1 MDFLISRK
9 SLNSPKQWK
18 PVYQFYQHVRNSKTE
33 RSDTLFL
40 GMSHYNN
47 TGKIIWELF
56 IHEVCQVLSRGW
68 LFVAAWRVA
77 HQAPLSMEFSRQ
89 KYWSGLPFPPP
100 GYLPNPGIKPASLV
114 SPALADGFFTN
125 VPSGKP
131 ICEEYLCANNPVLKL
146 NKNFNIVHKINGI

>member
-9 SLNSPKQWK
+9 SLDSPKQWK
-18 PVYQFYQHVRNSKTE
+18 PVYQFYQRVKNSKIE

-47 TGKIIWELF
+47 TKKIIWELF
-56 IHEVCQVLSRGW
+56 IHEVRLVLSRVQ
-68 LFVAAWRVA
+68 LFVVSWRVA
-77 HQAPLSMEFSRQ
+77 CQAPLSMEFSRQ

-100 GYLPNPGIKPASLV
+100 GDLPNPGIKLASLV
-114 SPALADGFFTN
+114 SPALADWFFTT

-131 ICEEYLCANNPVLKL
+131 IHEEYLCANNPILKL
-146 NKNFNIVHKINGI
+146 NKNVNIVHKINGI

>member
-9 SLNSPKQWK
+9 SLDSPKQWK
-18 PVYQFYQHVRNSKTE
+18 PVYQFYQHVKNSKIE

-47 TGKIIWELF
+47 TEKIIWELC
-56 IHEVCQVLSRGW
+56 IHEVCSVLSRVQ
-68 LFVAAWRVA
+68 LFVVSWRVT

-100 GYLPNPGIKPASLV
+100 GDLPNPGIKPASLI
-114 SPALADGFFTN
+114 SPALADKFFTT
-125 VPSGKP
+125 VPSGKL
-131 ICEEYLCANNPVLKL
+131 IREEYLCANNPILKL